1 MFISHLRQ
9 GDICSFILNLVEKT
23 CDLIFS
29 DINGKMET
37 LPSDSRQPPDGH
49 EFPDYIESSDTYPNL
64 YKENSKVKNFKPSES
79 VNSSH
84 NRSSFNDYEI
94 KTPFLKSNSISNSD
108 LSSIHLTDPYD
119 SGGEKV
125 TLRQS
130 SLKPALHVRSQSL
143 TDMSTINKQKTDRW
157 SSLVEQRRKGY
168 SKLKGLVIPEH
179 VPESEP
185 APAVNIPEIISHT
198 ASTFVP
204 ETKTNINEIIQ
215 CHSNEIESTAITIT
229 SPPWTTTSSTFPKY
243 SPAFKRKSL
252 QIYPTKKLEDSLP
265 SAINDLPIDSKPCAK
280 IISDEL
286 RLDNLSDSPKSLES
300 ITSPTRSDCS
310 FDYIT
315 TNKKPQL
322 LKPYSNIQKLHK
334 DIGKSEDESDN
345 DSAVS
350 SSQSSY
356 ISRCSPPLS
365 PSRSYEALDYD
376 SNGQLKSDSLQYN
389 RLLKPSS
396 VEAIN
401 RKNILAS
408 AKCRSGRDLKVGSPI
423 IQRKHDEEDSSL
435 TSKTSEE
442 KIKPIVKDFKNIEI
456 HPKQESK
463 LSKTQASRIFST
475 HLRETKVSPRANYNK
490 TNSLLNGNKSMS
502 VTDIRKGFEK
512 FGGAPPPLPQNLPPS
527 LTAKE
532 KVNIKPSKPDKFPQK
547 LQKFS
552 PETTKVCFCKNYQKF
567 SLIYMNVYSLSFLKN

>member
-1 MFISHLRQ
+1 MTR
-9 GDICSFILNLVEKT
+9 
-23 CDLIFS
+23 IFS

-64 YKENSKVKNFKPSES
+64 YKEDLRVKSVQLSENIH
-79 VNSSH
+79 VNH
-84 NRSSFNDYEI
+84 NRSSFSEFEI
-94 KTPFLKSNSISNSD
+94 KTPFVKTNSISNSD

-130 SLKPALHVRSQSL
+130 NLKPALHVRSQSL
-143 TDMSTINKQKTDRW
+143 TDMSTINKQKSDRW
-157 SSLVEQRRKGY
+157 SSLVEQRRKGF

-204 ETKTNINEIIQ
+204 ETKTNVNETKQ
-215 CHSNEIESTAITIT
+215 CHSNEIESTAIIIT

-252 QIYPTKKLEDSLP
+252 QIYPSKKFEVSLP
-265 SAINDLPIDSKPCAK
+265 SAINKLPIDSKSCAK
-280 IISDEL
+280 INSDEL

-322 LKPYSNIQKLHK
+322 TKPYNNIQKLHK

-365 PSRSYEALDYD
+365 PSRSCEALDYD
-376 SNGQLKSDSLQYN
+376 SNNHIKSDSLPYN

-423 IQRKHDEEDSSL
+423 IQRKLEEDNSSPTL
-435 TSKTSEE
+435 E
-442 KIKPIVKDFKNIEI
+442 KSIKPIGKDFKTIDV
-456 HPKQESK
+456 HSRQESK
-463 LSKTQASRIFST
+463 QTKLQPSRIFST
-475 HLRETKVSPRANYNK
+475 QLRETKVSPRTNYSK

-502 VTDIRKGFEK
+502 VTDIRKGFEL
-512 FGGAPPPLPQNLPPS
+512 FGSAPPPLPQKIPLVTS
-527 LTAKE
+527 KE
-532 KVNIKPSKPDKFPQK
+532 KIIVKPSIPENFPQK

-552 PETTKVCFCKNYQKF
+552 AEISKVCITNV
-567 SLIYMNVYSLSFLKN
+567 SLVLFHVFTA